1 MLKTVRSRALVAL
14 AALLAVANANAAAP
28 DFSTLTAAV
37 DFSTVITA
45 TLGILA
51 SLAGV
56 YIIWKGG
63 KMILRAIKG
72 G

>member
-1 MLKTVRSRALVAL
+1 MFKTVRSLQL
-14 AALLAVANANAAAP
+14 AALASLVAVASANAAAP
-28 DFSTLTAAV
+28 DFTTLTAAV

-45 TLGILA
+45 TLSILA